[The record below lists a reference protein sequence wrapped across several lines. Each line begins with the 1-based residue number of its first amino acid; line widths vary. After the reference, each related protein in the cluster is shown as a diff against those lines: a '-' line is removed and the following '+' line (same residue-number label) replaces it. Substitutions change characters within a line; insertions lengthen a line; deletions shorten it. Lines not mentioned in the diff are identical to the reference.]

1 MRISDW
7 SSDVCSS
14 DLILPFTR
22 EQESEADHIG
32 LMLMAKAGYDPRG
45 AVELWQNFDAIG
57 GERPPEFL
65 STHPAPGSR
74 IANPEANNPKAPG
87 AYAPSPHRQRRPH
100 HHAPPPK
107 PPACPP
113 PPPPPHNQQS
123 PRR

>member
-45 AVELWQNFDAIG
+45 AVELWRNFEAAG

-74 IANPEANNPKAPG
+74 IANPIGSASCRERVCQYVLIQVVSVTVHKKHSTN
-87 AYAPSPHRQRRPH
+87 
-100 HHAPPPK
+100 
-107 PPACPP
+107 
-113 PPPPPHNQQS
+113 
-123 PRR
+123 